1 MFSTHCCS
9 CEASNSAARK
19 RRAVD
24 PNAAIEASYQVVVDS
39 NPPNVAPLNTSTI
52 TSLVQDGNQAVAD
65 EGVTVNGVKL
75 NGTVVGEITTIK
87 GNMSC
92 LLSYP
97 HLGIYEKM
105 YTMYLRLKLFFI
117 RNCIS

>member
-1 MFSTHCCS
+1 MLFSTFCCS

-75 NGTVVGEITTIK
+75 NGTVIGEITTIK
-87 GNMSC
+87 GNNEFSFII
-92 LLSYP
+92 S
-97 HLGIYEKM
+97 
-105 YTMYLRLKLFFI
+105 TFRYL
-117 RNCIS
+117 